1 MILDLLLPRDDN
13 MGSYQQ
19 RGNVFLV
26 HAKSSHNHKVNMQR
40 YPIKILHGLASKY
53 RFVELVSIKNGSQEK
68 YSL

>member
-1 MILDLLLPRDDN
+1 

-40 YPIKILHGLASKY
+40 YPKILHKRASKY